1 MSYFEIVW
9 RIGVLEFIVRF
20 RVKRFV
26 EKGVIWKFV
35 VFINLF
41 KVGYLIVVFIVVD
54 VELGKVK
61 EVVERLSK
69 FLEVDV
75 FGIVMGVYDILM

>member
-1 MSYFEIVW
+1 M
-9 RIGVLEFIVRF
+9 
-20 RVKRFV
+20 
-26 EKGVIWKFV
+26 